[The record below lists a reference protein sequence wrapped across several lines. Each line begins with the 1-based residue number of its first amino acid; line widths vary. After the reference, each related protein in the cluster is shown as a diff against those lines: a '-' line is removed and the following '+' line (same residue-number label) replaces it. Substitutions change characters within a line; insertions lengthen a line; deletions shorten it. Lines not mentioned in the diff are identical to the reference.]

1 MIAMG
6 TDVVLP
12 QAGQRVMSVFVSY
25 SHKNQDFVSDLVDRI
40 QRWGYQ
46 TWVDFRNIV
55 LGEYWPDAIDK
66 GLQAASVVVGVLL
79 EDSMNSRN
87 GLELHRSDQR

>member
-25 SHKNQDFVSDLVDRI
+25 SHKKQDFVSDLVDRI

-46 TWVDFRNIV
+46 T
-55 LGEYWPDAIDK
+55 
-66 GLQAASVVVGVLL
+66 
-79 EDSMNSRN
+79 
-87 GLELHRSDQR
+87 